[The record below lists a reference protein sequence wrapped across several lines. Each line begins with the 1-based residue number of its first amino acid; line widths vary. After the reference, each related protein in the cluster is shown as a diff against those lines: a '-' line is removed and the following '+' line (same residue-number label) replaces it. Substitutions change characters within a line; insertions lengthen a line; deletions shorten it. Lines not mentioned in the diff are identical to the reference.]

1 MGMDGGIFITEIKDI
16 REKWLDIKVYLIDS
30 FEKGL
35 ERAETYEVS
44 TYKDGLEKSN
54 NLPDSVEGLSA
65 KEIVN
70 LFSYMEYCDCPYL
83 FKDEYV
89 ITGRGDYIAFSMGIL
104 SRALP
109 SIESIETWT

>member
-16 REKWLDIKVYLIDS
+16 REKWLDIKIDLIDS

-35 ERAETYEVS
+35 KKAETYEVS

-54 NLPDSVEGLSA
+54 NLPDSVDELSA
-65 KEIVN
+65 IEIIN
-70 LFSYMEYCDCPYL
+70 LFSYMKYCDCPYL
-83 FKDEYV
+83 FKEEYV

-109 SIESIETWT
+109 SKESIETWT